1 MKTKLICIL
10 GLFLIFIFIYNYI
23 QISQFFVNKLTFYSK
38 KLSKALRITQIS
50 DYHSNNYIDSQKLL
64 DKIIHFNPHIIV
76 LTGDIIDS
84 KTKDIHPTLVL
95 IEKLI
100 NINPN
105 IFFVIGNHELGNK
118 NGDKFISNLKEI
130 GVNILDNYS
139 RTIDIEG
146 EKINLCGLSF
156 FATNQDYQETM
167 LGIDR
172 DNFTLLLSHSPNR
185 PIAYSKGIED
195 LVLTGHT
202 HGGQVRLPL
211 IGAIISPGQ
220 GLFPKYDKG
229 VFNINNTVLYIDS
242 GLGNSIFPI
251 RLFNRVQIS
260 NITIQPVKNI
270 I

>member
-1 MKTKLICIL
+1 MKIKLIYLL
-10 GLFLIFIFIYNYI
+10 GLFLILIFIYNYI
-23 QISQFFVNKLTFYSK
+23 QISQIFVNELTFRNK

-50 DYHSNNYIDSQKLL
+50 DYHSNTHIDLQKLL
-64 DKIIHFNPHIIV
+64 DSITHFNPHIIA

-84 KTKDIHPTLVL
+84 TTEDIYPTLDL
-95 IEKLI
+95 MEKLV

-130 GVNILDNYS
+130 GVTVLDNS
-139 RTIDIEG
+139 SQTIEVEG
-146 EKINLCGLSF
+146 QKISICGLSF
-156 FATNQDYQETM
+156 YATSNDYQVTM
-167 LGIDR
+167 SGIDR

-185 PIAYSKGIED
+185 PISYSKGIED
-195 LVLTGHT
+195 LTIAGHT

-229 VFNINNTVLYIDS
+229 VFNVNNTILYIDS
-242 GLGNSIFPI
+242 GLGNSVFPI
-251 RLFNRVQIS
+251 RFFNRVQIS
-260 NITIQPVKNI
+260 NITIQTTNDN
-270 I
+270 